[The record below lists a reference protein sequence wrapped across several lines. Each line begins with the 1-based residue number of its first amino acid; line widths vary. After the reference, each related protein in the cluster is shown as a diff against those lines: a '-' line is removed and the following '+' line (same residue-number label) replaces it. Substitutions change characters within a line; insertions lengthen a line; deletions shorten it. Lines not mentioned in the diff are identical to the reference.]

1 MPNRPWEEPTPDSE
15 LPHPAT
21 PTKPSRN
28 DGASH
33 ADSDAADPDPRS
45 DEEEESGA
53 KLIRPPRHVLQYE
66 VVKRWV
72 TGEKAVLDQKAIE
85 AELDE
90 IMREHLELSGQ
101 KTF

>member
-1 MPNRPWEEPTPDSE
+1 MSSRTEEEPTPDSE
-15 LPHPAT
+15 LPHPVT

-33 ADSDAADPDPRS
+33 TDSDAADPDPRS

-53 KLIRPPRHVLQYE
+53 KLIRPPRHVLVYE

-72 TGEKAVLDQKAIE
+72 TGDRDVLEEQ
-85 AELDE
+85 
-90 IMREHLELSGQ
+90 
-101 KTF
+101 